1 MSGGLEL
8 TFCGVRGSF
17 PVPGGDTRRYGGNTS
32 SLLLE
37 AAGVPI
43 VLDAGTGIIRA
54 GRQLAARGI
63 CPIHVFLSH
72 LHSDHIMGLPFFAP
86 LFDPRQ
92 EVVLH
97 YPEDGGRRSRRALEA
112 LFVPPYSPITLQGI
126 RARLRFAPLR
136 DSSGSV
142 SLGNGVEVA
151 YRRHDSHPCLGVL
164 LYRVASGGRSLVYA
178 TDVESPRVFD
188 AGTRAF
194 VAGAGLLVHDSQYFE
209 NDYVGAPRAAAGKTG
224 RGSHTGVRGQA
235 APRGGSQPA
244 GLLTRW
250 PHNGDRGLA
259 ARWPKGARRGFGHS
273 TMAMAA
279 RNAAA
284 CGVGRLYLFHYDPR
298 YSDAMLEEMLRL
310 ARREFPRSYLAR
322 EGKSVDIRR

>member
-1 MSGGLEL
+1 MSGGFEL

-17 PVPGGDTRRYGGNTS
+17 PVPGQDTRRFGGNTS

-37 AAGVPI
+37 AAGVPL

-54 GRQLAARGI
+54 GRQLAARGAR
-63 CPIHVFLSH
+63 PIHVFLSH

-136 DSSGSV
+136 AAAGRVALD
-142 SLGNGVEVA
+142 NGIEVA
-151 YRRHDSHPCLGVL
+151 YSRHDSHPCLGVL
-164 LYRVASGGRSLVYA
+164 LYRVACQGRSLVYA
-178 TDVESPRVFD
+178 TDVESPHVFD
-188 AGTRAF
+188 ARTRAF
-194 VAGAGLLVHDSQYFE
+194 VAGADLLVHDSQYFE
-209 NDYVGAPRAAAGKTG
+209 NDYVGAPRAAAGQSG
-224 RGSHTGVRGQA
+224 
-235 APRGGSQPA
+235 
-244 GLLTRW
+244 
-250 PHNGDRGLA
+250 
-259 ARWPKGARRGFGHS
+259 RWPKGTRRGFGHS
-273 TMAMAA
+273 TMTMAA

-298 YSDAMLEEMLRL
+298 YSDAMLEEMVQL

-322 EGKSVDIRR
+322 EGKSVHIRR